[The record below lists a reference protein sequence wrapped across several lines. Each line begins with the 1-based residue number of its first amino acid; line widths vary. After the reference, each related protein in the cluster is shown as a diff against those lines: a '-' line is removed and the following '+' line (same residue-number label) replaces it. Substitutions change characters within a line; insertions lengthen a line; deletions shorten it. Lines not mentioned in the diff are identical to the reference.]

1 VDSSCEDDD
10 DERPEMSCSSSI
22 MTKPFAVMILLLT
35 TRVCGNNLCE
45 AWICR
50 STAGLLQAAV
60 DTDGVEKLEEQLT
73 R

>member
-1 VDSSCEDDD
+1 
-10 DERPEMSCSSSI
+10 